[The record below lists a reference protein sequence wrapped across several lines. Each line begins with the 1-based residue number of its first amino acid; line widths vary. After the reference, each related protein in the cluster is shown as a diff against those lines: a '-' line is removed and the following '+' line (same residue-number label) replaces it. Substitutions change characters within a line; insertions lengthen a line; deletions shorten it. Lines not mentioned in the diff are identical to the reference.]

1 MKTLLITGASKGIGY
16 QIAQQFLAAG
26 ARVINLSRSAAPN
39 SQIENHAIDLAQPTA
54 ELALQKLI
62 ADILPEGE
70 ICLVHNAAK
79 LVNDTVDDT
88 TTNSF
93 REIINI
99 NLVAPHMLNQLVVP
113 LMAPGSSII
122 YIGSTLSEKAVPG
135 TYSYVV
141 TKHAIVGMM
150 RTTCQDLVG
159 REIHT
164 CCICPGFTDTEMLR
178 EHVGKDPEVL
188 QSIAATAS
196 FGRLV
201 QPSEIASTVSFA
213 ANNPVINGTIL
224 HANLGQIES

>member
-16 QIAQQFLAAG
+16 QVAQQFLAAD
-26 ARVINLSRSAAPN
+26 ARVINLSRSAAPA
-39 SQIENHAIDLAQPTA
+39 SRIENHAIDLAQPTA
-54 ELALQKLI
+54 ESALQQLI
-62 ADILPEGE
+62 ADILPKGE

-79 LVNDTVDDT
+79 LVNDTVDAT
-88 TTNSF
+88 ATNSF

-99 NLVAPHMLNQLVVP
+99 NLVAPHMLNQLVIP

-122 YIGSTLSEKAVPG
+122 HIGSTLSEKAVPG

-150 RTTCQDLVG
+150 RTTCQDLAG

-178 EHVGKDPEVL
+178 EHVGDDPEVL
-188 QSIAATAS
+188 QSIAACSS

-201 QPSEIASTVSFA
+201 QPSEIASTVTFA
-213 ANNPVINGTIL
+213 AGHPVINGTIL